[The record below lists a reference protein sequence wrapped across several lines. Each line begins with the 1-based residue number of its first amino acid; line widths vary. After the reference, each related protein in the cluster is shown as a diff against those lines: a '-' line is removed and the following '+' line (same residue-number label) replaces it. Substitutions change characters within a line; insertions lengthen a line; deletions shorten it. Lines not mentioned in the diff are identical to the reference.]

1 MSKHTDT
8 IFKITGSSG
17 GCVNKYGKGLEQYI
31 KGEVMTPH
39 GIVSVYSQKDHSR
52 LDYCH
57 KNQWYIRTFQ
67 KELTK
72 MSLVRQATKF
82 VNDVNKNIIITYRP

>member
-1 MSKHTDT
+1 MKHQDT
-8 IFKITGSSG
+8 VFKITRSSG
-17 GCVNKYGKGLEQYI
+17 ACVNKHTGYI
-31 KGEVMTPH
+31 KGEVITPH

-57 KNQWYIRTFQ
+57 KNKWHIRTFQ

-72 MSLVRQATKF
+72 QSLIIQATKF
-82 VNDVNKNIIITYRP
+82 VNEIIK